1 VQLQNIKA
9 SLGSPDLPE
18 EHHDMLEGSCHWI
31 EDREDFQQWGN
42 PEIEGEKAKSYQAE
56 VLWVQAQP
64 GAGKTVLAAHVA
76 ALLTD
81 DRLPF
86 SSYFFQYG
94 KKTSQ
99 SLSGFLISLAYQ
111 MASTNAGVREKLA
124 QLCKDG
130 TSLRHD
136 SAYTMWARVFV
147 GGVFQVLLSLQTEL
161 LRNTDEISVRC
172 PLLGHNSGL

>member
-1 VQLQNIKA
+1 MQLQNIKA
-9 SLGSPDLPE
+9 SLGFPDLPE
-18 EHHDMLEGSCHWI
+18 DHHDMLDGSCHWI

-42 PEIEGEKAKSYQAE
+42 PEIEGEEAKSYQAE

-64 GAGKTVLAAHVA
+64 GAGKTVLASHVA
-76 ALLTD
+76 ARLTD

-111 MASTNAGVREKLA
+111 MASTNAGVRDKLA
-124 QLCKDG
+124 QLCEDG
-130 TSLRHD
+130 TSLHHD
-136 SAYTMWARVFV
+136 SAYTMWTRLFV
-147 GGVFQVLLSLQTEL
+147 AGVFQVL
-161 LRNTDEISVRC
+161 ISFQ
-172 PLLGHNSGL
+172 PDL